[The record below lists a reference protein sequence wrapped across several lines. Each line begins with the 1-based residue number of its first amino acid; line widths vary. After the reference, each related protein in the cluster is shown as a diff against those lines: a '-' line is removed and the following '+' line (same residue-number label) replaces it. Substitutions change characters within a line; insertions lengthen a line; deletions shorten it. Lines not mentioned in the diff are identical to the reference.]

1 MSLSLF
7 CSGTTGGLSLPFHMF
22 LHVPCT
28 GSCLQPGSR
37 TQYQISVTR
46 SSLRLIQVALRHQR
60 AFPLFHPFPEV
71 SLYLV
76 PVPGRGRSAQKY
88 WRPLT
93 RSALLQAAAAAVRQC
108 AAPVCATPVRYSS
121 VWSLCVPVCCSSV
134 CATQVCATPGRRCV
148 RQLSAFPP
156 PARCSGCLSVSRLSL
171 CWKRPANTHHISLS
185 S

>member
-46 SSLRLIQVALRHQR
+46 SSLRVIQVALRHQR
-60 AFPLFHPFPEV
+60 AFPLLHPFPEV

-76 PVPGRGRSAQKY
+76 PVPVPGRGRSTQKY
-88 WRPLT
+88 WRPQLLGRRYS
-93 RSALLQAAAAAVRQC
+93 RSLLLLCASVLLQFAAAVR
-108 AAPVCATPVRYSS
+108 ASVLLLVATP
-121 VWSLCVPVCCSSV
+121 
-134 CATQVCATPGRRCV
+134 VCATPGRSCAPV
-148 RQLSAFPP
+148 VCFSSPSSL
-156 PARCSGCLSVSRLSL
+156 LRLSL
-171 CWKRPANTHHISLS
+171 SLPPQSLLEETGQHTPYKSQQLIRVS
-185 S
+185 SS